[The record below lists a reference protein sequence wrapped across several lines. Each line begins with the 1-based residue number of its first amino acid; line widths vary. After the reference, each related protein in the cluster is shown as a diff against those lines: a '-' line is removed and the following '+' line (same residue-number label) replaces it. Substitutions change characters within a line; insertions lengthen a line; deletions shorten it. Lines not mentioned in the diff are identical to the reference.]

1 MRSQPSCFCW
11 TASTTL
17 SHGISVGVCPQ
28 GRMHG
33 ITEILSDRRVQLTLQ
48 LKGVIDFKQLDPES
62 FQRAAMKSFISDGGG
77 WC

>member
-1 MRSQPSCFCW
+1 
-11 TASTTL
+11 
-17 SHGISVGVCPQ
+17 
-28 GRMHG
+28 MHG